1 MDEVIGESV
10 PELKVVV
17 VAGDPLAHAGLV
29 SLLEEQAGVTVVPT
43 MSGSDVLDAPIA
55 DVAVWDLGWQTE
67 EELAR
72 LVALEDSEPPI
83 VALLPDEA
91 YAAEAWAAGVR
102 GLLLREVEVGQLV
115 AALHSV
121 SQGLIVFDP
130 RLSRTAA
137 ASLSQA
143 EAMPVETL
151 TARELQVLQLL
162 AEGLPNKA
170 IAQRLEISEH
180 TVKFHVN
187 AILGKLGSQSRT
199 EAAMRAARLGLILL

>member
-1 MDEVIGESV
+1 MS
-10 PELKVVV
+10 ELKVVV
-17 VAGDPLAHAGLV
+17 MAGDPLAHAGLV
-29 SLLEEQAGVTVVPT
+29 SLLEEQTGVTVVPT
-43 MSGSDVLDAPIA
+43 LPEGDMLDSPLA

-67 EELAR
+67 EEMAR
-72 LVALEDSEPPI
+72 LVALEDAEPPI

-102 GLLLREVEVGQLV
+102 GLLLREVEIGQLV

-121 SQGLIVFDP
+121 SQGLIVFDA

-137 ASLSQA
+137 ASLAQA

-151 TARELQVLQLL
+151 TARELEVLQLM
-162 AEGLPNKA
+162 AEGLSNKA